1 MDPDSTACPYM
12 GHQSTTREHNPGAG
26 IWGSEK
32 EIKAKVSEK
41 DKEIIHRIYTA
52 NLVKLHAL
60 DQEHGVFSKYGYG
73 WTREHITYNH
83 YR

>member
-1 MDPDSTACPYM
+1 M

-41 DKEIIHRIYTA
+41 DKEIIHRIYTIKIYRTA

-73 WTREHITYNH
+73 WTREHIT
-83 YR
+83 